1 MASLEIKNLSKKYDG
16 AAEYIIKD
24 LDLSVEK
31 GEFLA
36 LLGKSGC
43 GKTTLLRLI
52 CGFESHSEGEIIL
65 NGKVISSGNTWVP
78 PEKRNI
84 GMVFQ
89 DYALFPN
96 MTAWGN
102 VAFAVRKK
110 KKRISKTDKMLKL
123 MEIYDVKDKY
133 PHQLSGGQQQRV
145 AIARA
150 LIRKPDILLLDEP
163 FSNLD
168 LDIREAVREEIRRI
182 LRKVNSTVILVTHD
196 QAEALSISQRIAVL
210 HEGKIQQ
217 IASPYEIYNRPA
229 NIFVAEFVGKANVFE
244 GIAGDADA
252 ILCKFGIVQSKDS
265 IPYRKGTPVKFII
278 RPENVVIG
286 NEGEMKGVI
295 ANYKYLGTHYD
306 VMISVNG
313 QNNAEQQIAAII
325 PGEGEVRINQEIR
338 FNLYIESHHHVF
350 EDI

>member
-1 MASLEIKNLSKKYDG
+1 MARLEIRNLSKKYNNASD
-16 AAEYIIKD
+16 YIIKN
-24 LDLSVEK
+24 LDLNVEK
-31 GEFLA
+31 GELLT

-43 GKTTLLRLI
+43 GKTTLLRLL

-65 NGKVISSGNTWVP
+65 NEKVISNDSIWIP

-102 VAFAVRKK
+102 VAFAVKK
-110 KKRISKTDKMLKL
+110 KKKCISKTDKMLKL

-168 LDIREAVREEIRRI
+168 LDIRETVREEMQRI

-196 QAEALSISQRIAVL
+196 QKEALSISQRIAIL
-210 HEGKIQQ
+210 HDGKIQQ
-217 IASPYEIYNRPA
+217 IATPYEIYNNPV
-229 NIFVAEFVGKANVFE
+229 NIFVAEFVGKANIYK
-244 GIAGDADA
+244 GIVEDANT
-252 ILCKFGIVQSKDS
+252 ILCKFGTVLSKS
-265 IPYRKGTPVKFII
+265 NIPHRKGTPVKFMI
-278 RPENVVIG
+278 RPENVIIS
-286 NEGEMKGVI
+286 NEGKMKGVI
-295 ANYKYLGTHYD
+295 TRYNYAGTHYD
-306 VMISVNG
+306 VVISVNNP
-313 QNNAEQQIAAII
+313 NNLELQLSAILSGEAELRLN
-325 PGEGEVRINQEIR
+325 EEIR
-338 FNLYIESHHHVF
+338 FDLYIKSCHNIF
-350 EDI
+350 LD

>member
-1 MASLEIKNLSKKYDG
+1 MAKLEIRNLSKKYNNASD
-16 AAEYIIKD
+16 YIIKN
-24 LDLSVEK
+24 LDLNVEK
-31 GEFLA
+31 GEFLT

-43 GKTTLLRLI
+43 GKTTLLRLL

-65 NGKVISSGNTWVP
+65 NEKVISNNSIWIP

-102 VAFAVRKK
+102 VAFAVKK
-110 KKRISKTDKMLKL
+110 KKKCISKTNKMLKL

-168 LDIREAVREEIRRI
+168 LDIRETVREEIQRI
-182 LRKVNSTVILVTHD
+182 LRKINSTVILVTHD
-196 QAEALSISQRIAVL
+196 QKEALSISQRIAVL
-210 HEGKIQQ
+210 HDGKIQQ
-217 IASPYEIYNRPA
+217 IAAPYEIYNNPA
-229 NIFVAEFVGKANVFE
+229 NIFVAEFVGKAN
-244 GIAGDADA
+244 IYN
-252 ILCKFGIVQSKDS
+252 GIV
-265 IPYRKGTPVKFII
+265 
-278 RPENVVIG
+278 
-286 NEGEMKGVI
+286 
-295 ANYKYLGTHYD
+295 
-306 VMISVNG
+306 
-313 QNNAEQQIAAII
+313 
-325 PGEGEVRINQEIR
+325 
-338 FNLYIESHHHVF
+338 
-350 EDI
+350 EDTLSLIHI